1 MTGALNGAAERRLGI
16 IAGAGDLPV
25 RLAVAAQAAGRNPF
39 VVALRGAAEPGDFA
53 PWQHLALEPA
63 QVGRVTTALR
73 QAGCAEIVLAGRIER
88 PSFAR
93 LKPDWQGIRLLP
105 RVVAAAR
112 EGDDALLRALI
123 GFLEEEG
130 FRVVGAEEVLVDL
143 LAPEGAL
150 GRLEPG
156 PDDWRDIVRAVR
168 VVRALGAL
176 DVGQA
181 AVVRDGLVL
190 GVEAAEGTDALLERC
205 RLLQP
210 EGSGGV
216 LVKLPKPGQE
226 RRVDLPTIGRA
237 TVARA
242 AAARLRGIALAA
254 GQALVLDRAEVAAAA
269 DVAGIFVCG
278 IDPDAPVLDHG
289 RD

>member
-1 MTGALNGAAERRLGI
+1 MTADRRLGI

-25 RLAVAAQAAGRNPF
+25 RLAAAAAAAGRDPF
-39 VVALRGAAEPGDFA
+39 VVTLRGAAMPADFQ
-53 PWQHLALEPA
+53 PWPHAAVEMA
-63 QVGRVTTALR
+63 QVGRVLSALR
-73 QAGCAEIVLAGRIER
+73 QAGCADIVMAGRLQR
-88 PSFAR
+88 PSFSR

-112 EGDDALLRALI
+112 EGDDALLRALVR
-123 GFLEEEG
+123 FFEDEG
-130 FRVVGAEEVLVDL
+130 FRVVGAEEVLGDL
-143 LAPEGAL
+143 LAPLGPL

-156 PDDWRDIVRAVR
+156 PEEWHDIGRAVQ
-168 VVRALGAL
+168 VVQALGAL

-181 AVVRDGLVL
+181 AIVRDGLVL
-190 GVEAAEGTDALLERC
+190 GVEAAEGTDALIERC
-205 RLLQP
+205 RLLQT

-242 AAARLRGIALAA
+242 AAARLKGIALAA
-254 GQALVLDRAEVAAAA
+254 GGALVLDRNDVAAAA

-278 IDPDAPVLDHG
+278 IDLAAGVPGHEPP
-289 RD
+289 